1 MSTYEK
7 TRAWCRPA
15 DLPEERLELF
25 RQRLSGGLT
34 RKGSNMKPEEQ
45 IYHEAMI
52 ASIRS
57 EMNRIG
63 SFISIPYAVFLTDRA
78 GVILELVCSSP
89 ELREELI
96 RTELGTGISL
106 CRQHSGLNAVS
117 LAMEMDC
124 IGVVRGDEHSDPAF
138 ADWNCICAPLQT
150 DGRTY
155 GYVDISFHKKEQ
167 IEFAIPFVQQI
178 AENITGKWMERNP
191 GIREYRLESRF
202 QHYRLSAREQDVARQ
217 WLLEKSALHISN
229 ELGISEGTVR
239 NVLKNIY
246 SKMRVSDRWQFI
258 RKLTGDID

>member
-34 RKGSNMKPEEQ
+34 RKGSEMKPEEQ

-57 EMNRIG
+57 EMKGIRDLIT
-63 SFISIPYAVFLTDRA
+63 IPYAVFLTDQN

-89 ELREELI
+89 ELREELV
-96 RTELGTGISL
+96 RTEFGTGVSL
-106 CRQHSGLNAVS
+106 CRQQSGMNAVS
-117 LAMEMDC
+117 LAMEMSC
-124 IGVVRGDEHSDPAF
+124 IGVVRGEEHSDPKF
-138 ADWNCICAPLQT
+138 ADWNCICAPVQSE
-150 DGRTY
+150 GRIY
-155 GYVDISFHKKEQ
+155 GYVDVSFHKKEQ

-178 AENITGKWMERNP
+178 AQNITGKWMERNP
-191 GIREYRLESRF
+191 AIREYRLESRL
-202 QHYRLSAREQDVARQ
+202 QHYKLSAREQDVARQ
-217 WLLEKSALHISN
+217 WLLERSALHISN

-246 SKMRVSDRWQFI
+246 SKMRVSDRLQFI